1 MGKKKGKKKSKAQ
14 LAQEATDLLAV
25 GLDRAQLSVNN
36 AGPGEDVAVLKL
48 VIEKKKA
55 AFAKGAQRPSEEL
68 LVRSRAAEEPPPG
81 LKKIET
87 KEILAFL
94 ESLPKA
100 PPPGQEPEVCD
111 WSYVPTEDA
120 YEWTYA
126 AIAPKKKEAK
136 QEGKKSKKGPG
147 RHRQSG
153 EASGHGEGARR
164 DRRCA

>member
-48 VIEKKKA
+48 VIERKKA

-87 KEILAFL
+87 KEILEFL
-94 ESLPKA
+94 EALPKA
-100 PPPGQEPEVCD
+100 PLSNHPQQGGSLGREPSWPPYCVDSSAQG
-111 WSYVPTEDA
+111 S
-120 YEWTYA
+120 
-126 AIAPKKKEAK
+126 
-136 QEGKKSKKGPG
+136 
-147 RHRQSG
+147 
-153 EASGHGEGARR
+153 
-164 DRRCA
+164 